1 MRNPTVP
8 VRVGKA
14 VIGGSAPI
22 LVQSM
27 TTTKTSDLRGS
38 VQQILDLAGAGCEL
52 VRITTPTLKDAQG
65 LEALVEQVRA
75 AGVTIPLSADI
86 HFQPR
91 AAFEALKWV
100 EKVRINPGNF
110 AEGAA
115 ASSTASIAD
124 VFGPF
129 VEEAKNRGR
138 ALRIG
143 VNHGSLSK
151 RMLTKFGDTPEG
163 MVQSALE
170 YLEVCEALNFD
181 QIVFS
186 LKASNPH
193 VAVAANRLMVQRLKE
208 RAGERGG
215 KLYPMHLGVTEAGE
229 GEDGRIKSA
238 VGIGSLLLDGIGD
251 TIRVS
256 LTEDPVNEIPVAF
269 AILQSAGARRS
280 KAEFI
285 SCPGCG
291 RTLFDLQS
299 ATKKVKARLGHL
311 KELSIAVMG
320 CIVNGPGEMAGAD
333 FGYVGGAPGHITLYE
348 GSEPVQKNIPEAE
361 ALDALVELIKSRGK
375 WTEKVEA

>member
-1 MRNPTVP
+1 
-8 VRVGKA
+8 
-14 VIGGSAPI
+14 
-22 LVQSM
+22 M
-27 TTTKTSDLRGS
+27 TTTKTSDLEGS
-38 VQQILDLAGAGCEL
+38 VRQILDLAAAGCEL

-65 LEALVEQVRA
+65 LEAIVERVRT
-75 AGVTIPLSADI
+75 AGVDIPLSADI

-110 AEGAA
+110 AEGAQN
-115 ASSTASIAD
+115 IAD

-129 VEEAKNRGR
+129 VEEAKTRGR
-138 ALRIG
+138 AIRIG

-151 RMLTKFGDTPEG
+151 RMLAKHGDTPEG

-170 YLEVCEALNFD
+170 YLEVCEALSFD

-186 LKASNPH
+186 LKASNPL
-193 VAVAANRLMVQRLKE
+193 VAVSANRLMVERLK
-208 RAGERGG
+208 ERGG

-299 ATKKVKARLGHL
+299 ATQKVKERLGHL
-311 KELSIAVMG
+311 SELSIAVMG

-348 GSEPVQKNIPEAE
+348 GKEPVQKNIPESE

-375 WTEKVEA
+375 WVDA